1 MASVTNIVDLVFKV
15 TDQASAGTRA
25 IESSMK
31 SVTTASNFARTAIA
45 SVGAAFGIAGVVGT
59 VKKIVDLSNDWEK
72 TTIRI
77 AGGLQSMG
85 IGTDFETTLRTT
97 EFLMNRIQEN
107 AAKLPGEAE
116 DYIQVLAANVPQIA
130 ASGVTNLIDMVD
142 FVSDYTAFTT
152 SRTIDSQQAALDL
165 SMMLSGRAGM
175 QVRTFA
181 NELRN
186 LVDVQYSTSEAFNAL
201 SAQKR
206 MLVIAE
212 ALKKNSAAQAKAAD
226 TYDAKLGE
234 VLGKLKLMVHYSSK
248 PLFEQLKTVMDGISQ
263 FISENQE
270 GISQLVGML
279 GYGMLAAIN
288 MIRPALGWLLDHLQ
302 LIAKAAAVFAGVWTG
317 SQIASILAGMG
328 KVIAFTRELVQMTK
342 AFGIMEVVVMLLKDL
357 AGKGGIA
364 GLITGGIKLVVIE
377 ESIRHM
383 VGVVSDAFGEL
394 EKSTGKFRLDMDT
407 AFAPVM
413 DMPKSTKVPM
423 LDWQLPDYKKLLKE
437 MKGPPKVDVNFNNAR
452 FDIKQNFAE
461 GYDPDRIAIA
471 FVDQIGAATAFR
483 GASGFSGMTGSGA

>member
-1 MASVTNIVDLVFKV
+1 
-15 TDQASAGTRA
+15 
-25 IESSMK
+25 
-31 SVTTASNFARTAIA
+31 
-45 SVGAAFGIAGVVGT
+45 
-59 VKKIVDLSNDWEK
+59 
-72 TTIRI
+72 
-77 AGGLQSMG
+77 
-85 IGTDFETTLRTT
+85 
-97 EFLMNRIQEN
+97 
-107 AAKLPGEAE
+107 
-116 DYIQVLAANVPQIA
+116 VPQIA

-175 QVRTFA
+175 HVRTFA

-186 LVDVQYSTSEAFNAL
+186 LVDVQYSTTEAFNAL

-206 MLVIAE
+206 MQVIAD
-212 ALKKNSAAQAKAAD
+212 ALKKNADAQAKAAD

-234 VLGKLKLMVHYSSK
+234 VLGKLKLMVYYSSK
-248 PLFEQLKTVMDGISQ
+248 PLFEQLKGVMEGISR

-270 GISQLVGML
+270 GIGQLVSML
-279 GYGMLAAIN
+279 GYGMLGAIN
-288 MIRPALGWLLDHLQ
+288 MIRPALGWLLQHLQ

-317 SQIASILAGMG
+317 AQIASILSGMG
-328 KVIAFTRELVQMTK
+328 KVITFTRELVQMTK

-394 EKSTGKFRLDMDT
+394 EKSTGKFRMDMET
-407 AFAPVM
+407 AFSPVM
-413 DMPKSTKVPM
+413 DMPKTTKVPM
-423 LDWQLPDYKKLLKE
+423 LDWELPNYKKLMKE

-461 GYDPDRIAIA
+461 GYDPDRIAVA

-483 GASGFSGMTGSGA
+483 GSSGFSGMAGTGA